1 MKKILFLFTLFC
13 MIWIL
18 IGCQQSTEDSAGDT
32 VSIERQSATF
42 ETSPTQQE
50 NEMSIEESSDS
61 DLINTES
68 GTEMAEIE
76 ISSESDFS
84 TSDRKV
90 IYEAFLELEVIK
102 YEEVE
107 EALIKKAEQMGGFLI
122 DASYYE
128 HSDMISGSLSIRIP
142 QNQFQAFLLDV
153 EKEGQKLIQKNV
165 NGNDVTEEYVDLN
178 SRLSSKKVVEERLL
192 NFLDEAENTEDLLT
206 ISRDLDETQTEI
218 EQLEGRIQYLDQRI
232 DYSLVTINWFEEKV
246 RIDPIQ
252 DNQSLNIMERTKKLF
267 YDTVNMLISFF
278 SNIIVFVLGAS
289 PVLVPL
295 FLIIGCILYTLR
307 KKTKAK
313 GNPKVE

>member
-13 MIWIL
+13 MVWIL
-18 IGCQQSTEDSAGDT
+18 IGCQQSTEDSAEDT
-32 VSIERQSATF
+32 VSIDRQSATF

-50 NEMSIEESSDS
+50 NEMSIEDSTDS
-61 DLINTES
+61 DIINTES

-90 IYEAFLELEVIK
+90 IYEAFLELEVIQ

-107 EALIKKAEQMGGFLI
+107 EALIKKAEQLGGFLI

-267 YDTVNMLISFF
+267 YDTINLLISFF

-295 FLIIGCILYTLR
+295 FLIFGSILYTLR
-307 KKTKAK
+307 KKKKAK
-313 GNPKVE
+313 DNQKVE